1 MIEGCNAE
9 MRSHAQ
15 SPLGTWHIGM
25 QSVDHFP
32 IIYEDISC
40 MLPCLRFQ
48 TCVGSRSTQSW
59 VPPLCFCF
67 CCRCYCHLS
76 LLYPCL
82 LMFMRLYLW
91 AILVKSSVA
100 CGVYWFWT
108 ATLGWNDTFLPNQLE
123 SSIIIWVNFK
133 ALIKQVSP
141 HKTSSQIAKI

>member
-32 IIYEDISC
+32 IIYEDILC

-59 VPPLCFCF
+59 VPPLASAFVADATAISLFFIRVCLCLCACTYGQFWS
-67 CCRCYCHLS
+67 S
-76 LLYPCL
+76 LLWGL
-82 LMFMRLYLW
+82 LILNGDARL
-91 AILVKSSVA
+91 
-100 CGVYWFWT
+100 
-108 ATLGWNDTFLPNQLE
+108 E
-123 SSIIIWVNFK
+123 
-133 ALIKQVSP
+133 
-141 HKTSSQIAKI
+141 